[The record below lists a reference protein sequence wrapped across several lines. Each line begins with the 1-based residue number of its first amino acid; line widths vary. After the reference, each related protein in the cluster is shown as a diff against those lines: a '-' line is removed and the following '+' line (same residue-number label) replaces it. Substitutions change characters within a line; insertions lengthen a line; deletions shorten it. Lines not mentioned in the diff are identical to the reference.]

1 VTLVNASGESKTP
14 PIRSPNDAE
23 CLPKF
28 GWTSAE

>member
-1 VTLVNASGESKTP
+1 MSAANANHRKCEAT
-14 PIRSPNDAE
+14 NDAE